1 MKDLLK
7 YTRANVR
14 ITDTKTGCLLFTDSN
29 LFVDTGR
36 EFIAN
41 TLMNTIEGGGF
52 IDRTK
57 YACDFGDS
65 SQTPAVTDTDLIGT
79 IIGNVA
85 IEGGGPTVLT
95 GAPTGLNFQFVY
107 TAGILITIRE
117 LGLFYRPLSDTFP
130 ARGTIPADMTGTLL
144 ARLRTTLSAIT
155 IVAAQSITINWKI
168 IF

>member
-1 MKDLLK
+1 MKELLK

-14 ITDTKTGCLLFTDSN
+14 ITDKKTGCLLFTDSN

-36 EFIAN
+36 VFIAN

-65 SQTPAVTDTDLIGT
+65 SQSPIATDTDLICT
-79 IIGNVA
+79 VIGNAA
-85 IEGGGPTVLT
+85 IDAGGPTVLA
-95 GAPTGLNFQFVY
+95 GAATGLNFQFIY

-130 ARGTIPADMTGTLL
+130 VRGSIPANMTGKLL
-144 ARLRTTLSAIT
+144 ARLRTTLSSIT
-155 IVAAQSITINWKI
+155 IVSGQSITINWKI